1 MKFFVTTQTT
11 PQKEENN
18 MNRTKIKLNELEK
31 EDHEQNTSKI
41 RGIEMELDQLMDY
54 NISITAQFFADFR
67 LYGLHE
73 AIQYLAGYER
83 EGRVKKGTAEG
94 IRTYTHRILNITN

>member
-1 MKFFVTTQTT
+1 
-11 PQKEENN
+11 
-18 MNRTKIKLNELEK
+18 
-31 EDHEQNTSKI
+31 
-41 RGIEMELDQLMDY
+41 MELDHLMDY
-54 NISITAQFFADFR
+54 NVSITAQFFADFR

-73 AIQYLAGYER
+73 AIQYLEGYER